1 VIIATIPF
9 FWAVAKYMHGAW
21 FWLRGLGP
29 GLRLY
34 KSIHGMII
42 VAYVGVYFLAM
53 FFVARDSLAYKF
65 CATTP
70 EGISVFDDSVKDPI
84 YGIQAKPCTLDQ
96 TVEIRRIKNPGLGP
110 QRVQVVDAKTFMFF
124 EPITGNPR
132 IWYHKT
138 SAGEYEFFDRMGNDP
153 ETGVPLQIMD
163 QQAREDAIRIQDQ
176 RAAAEQKREQDVL
189 AGKYLNTG
197 IVKHTGN
204 KQGAILVLSNG
215 EVHIPDLEDFLSQEL
230 LNRGLTPVTSF
241 FKPQFIQEGRAERLF
256 AGDWGEA
263 TQLGIGNRVDVVV
276 IGNAKVSV
284 ANASQ
289 FDGLV
294 TTNLTLE
301 LKCLNLG
308 HQSVCGSR
316 SIDSVGAGYTKSASL
331 QNASDKARL
340 EIDAFVKA
348 LRID

>member
-1 VIIATIPF
+1 
-9 FWAVAKYMHGAW
+9 
-21 FWLRGLGP
+21 
-29 GLRLY
+29 
-34 KSIHGMII
+34 MII

-70 EGISVFDDSVKDPI
+70 EGIIVFDDSVKDPI

-176 RAAAEQKREQDVL
+176 RARCPSGQILEHWHRKTHGQQTGRHSRAFKRRS
-189 AGKYLNTG
+189 T
-197 IVKHTGN
+197 HSRPRR
-204 KQGAILVLSNG
+204 LS
-215 EVHIPDLEDFLSQEL
+215 
-230 LNRGLTPVTSF
+230 
-241 FKPQFIQEGRAERLF
+241 
-256 AGDWGEA
+256 
-263 TQLGIGNRVDVVV
+263 
-276 IGNAKVSV
+276 
-284 ANASQ
+284 
-289 FDGLV
+289 
-294 TTNLTLE
+294 
-301 LKCLNLG
+301 
-308 HQSVCGSR
+308 
-316 SIDSVGAGYTKSASL
+316 
-331 QNASDKARL
+331 
-340 EIDAFVKA
+340 
-348 LRID
+348 